1 MNLINETHYSCEK
14 REYAFIIFRKYT
26 IISSVC
32 VFVYWEILMSVLRAL
47 VKNPVKESLYGK
59 RKKKKKQLMF

>member
-14 REYAFIIFRKYT
+14 REYTFIIFRKYT

-59 RKKKKKQLMF
+59 RKKKKQLMF

>member
-1 MNLINETHYSCEK
+1 MNLINETHHSCEK
-14 REYAFIIFRKYT
+14 RDYAFIIFRKYT

-32 VFVYWEILMSVLRAL
+32 VFVYWEILISVLRAL

-59 RKKKKKQLMF
+59 KKKKKQLMF